1 MAETKIATEVDLARI
16 NEIVAEYNQQKWAL
30 IPLLQK
36 IQDEIGYIPPQS
48 IPIVAKALGLFP
60 SQVQGVISFY
70 TQLYTEPRGKKVVR
84 VCRGTACHVRGGK
97 TILKLVKQHLGIE
110 EGQTTPDLE
119 YTLETV
125 ACIGVCAL
133 APNIVVGDRVYGRM
147 NPKKVEQL
155 FKTPS
160 RHSEQSEES
169 QTWVGCPTSG
179 NLPTQGK
186 LGEES
191 RGG

>member
-1 MAETKIATEVDLARI
+1 MDKEEITGVVDLARI
-16 NEIVAEYNQQKWAL
+16 NTIVSDHSQQKWSL

-36 IQDEIGYIPPQS
+36 IQSEFGYIPRQS
-48 IPIVAKALGLFP
+48 IPLIARNLGLFP

-70 TQLYTEPRGKKVVR
+70 TQLYTQPRGKKVVR

-97 TILKLVKQHLGIE
+97 KILKLVKQRLDLE
-110 EGQTTPDLE
+110 EGETTPDME

-133 APNIVVGDRVYGRM
+133 APNIVVGDHVHGHM

-155 FKTPS
+155 FKKQ
-160 RHSEQSEES
+160 E
-169 QTWVGCPTSG
+169 
-179 NLPTQGK
+179 
-186 LGEES
+186 
-191 RGG
+191 GGG

>member
-1 MAETKIATEVDLARI
+1 MSKAKTVTKADLARI
-16 NEIVAEYNQQKWAL
+16 SAIVSEYSQQKWAM

-36 IQDEIGYIPPQS
+36 IQGEFGYIPPQS
-48 IPIVAKALGLFP
+48 IPLIARSLGLFP

-70 TQLYTEPRGKKVVR
+70 TQLYTQPQGKRVVR

-97 TILKLVKQHLGIE
+97 TILKLVKRHLDIE
-110 EGQTTPDLE
+110 EGETTPDFE

-133 APNIVVGDRVYGRM
+133 APNIVVADRVHGHV

-155 FKTPS
+155 FKDW
-160 RHSEQSEES
+160 ES
-169 QTWVGCPTSG
+169 
-179 NLPTQGK
+179 
-186 LGEES
+186 
-191 RGG
+191 GG